1 MRSIFGVPLDSHV
14 GSHGDERTQI
24 WSSGGGV
31 QSTAIAALICAGTLP
46 RPDLAM
52 IVDTTRERSTT
63 WEYLEQVTRPALLA
77 VGVDLVRVSAAD
89 YADTDLF
96 EGEDR
101 RLLIP
106 VYTADTSE
114 RGGKLL
120 NHCSTR
126 WKRRVAQRWARAQ
139 GVQAAAVWYGIS
151 TDELRR
157 VRLSREQWWEHTY
170 PLVDLRMSRADCYAA
185 VRRAGWPEPPKSS
198 CWMCPHMR
206 PEEWQEIKLTRP
218 DEFRAAAALERQV
231 QETQPNAYL
240 TRAMTPLDGQDFEDL
255 SMPLDLGGCDSGM
268 CFV

>member
-1 MRSIFGVPLDSHV
+1 M
-14 GSHGDERTQI
+14 RTQI

-31 QSTAIAALICAGTLP
+31 QSTAMAVMVCSGELP
-46 RPDLAM
+46 APELAM

-63 WEYLEQVTRPALLA
+63 WEYLDRWTRPALQA

-89 YADTDLF
+89 YADIGLF
-96 EGEDR
+96 EGADEP

-106 VYTADTSE
+106 AYTAGTSAD
-114 RGGKLL
+114 GGKLM

-139 GVQAAAVWYGIS
+139 GVKEAAVWYGIS

-170 PLVDLRMSRADCYAA
+170 PLVDLRMSRADCYAV
-185 VRRAGWPEPPKSS
+185 VRRFGWPEPPKSS

-206 PEEWQEIKLTRP
+206 PEEWRVMQQSTP
-218 DEFRAAAALERQV
+218 AEFAAAVTLEREIQA
-231 QETQPNAYL
+231 TQPNAYL
-240 TRAMTPLDGQDFEDL
+240 TRAMTPLDGQDFDAG

>member
-1 MRSIFGVPLDSHV
+1 M
-14 GSHGDERTQI
+14 RTQI
-24 WSSGGGV
+24 WSCGGGV
-31 QSTAIAALICAGTLP
+31 QSTAMAVLICSGELP
-46 RPDLAM
+46 APDLAM

-63 WEYLEQVTRPALLA
+63 WEYLDRWTLPALRE
-77 VGVDLVRVSAAD
+77 VGVDLVRVSADD
-89 YADTDLF
+89 YADTGLF
-96 EGEDR
+96 EGDDEP

-106 VYTADTSE
+106 AYTAGTSE
-114 RGGKLL
+114 AGGKLM

-139 GVQAAAVWYGIS
+139 GVQQASVWYGIS

-157 VRLSREQWWEHTY
+157 VRLSREKWWEHAY
-170 PLVDLRMSRADCYAA
+170 PLIDLRMSRADCYAA

-206 PEEWQEIKLTRP
+206 PEEWREMQQATP
-218 DEFRAAAALERQV
+218 AEFAAAVTLEREIQA
-231 QETQPNAYL
+231 TQPNAYL
-240 TRAMTPLDGQDFEDL
+240 TRAMVPLDGQDFDAG

>member
-1 MRSIFGVPLDSHV
+1 MT
-14 GSHGDERTQI
+14 ETTRTRI

-31 QSTAIAALICAGTLP
+31 QSTALAALICAGRLP

-52 IVDTTRERSTT
+52 IVDTTRERTTT
-63 WEYLEQVTRPALLA
+63 WDYLDAVTRPALRA

-89 YADTDLF
+89 YADTGLF
-96 EGEDR
+96 EAEDSEAP

-106 VYTADTSE
+106 AYTAGTSE

-126 WKRRVAQRWARAQ
+126 WKRRVAQRWARAH
-139 GVQAAAVWYGIS
+139 GVHQAAVWYGIS

-170 PLVDLRMSRADCYAA
+170 PLVDLRMSRADCYA
-185 VRRAGWPEPPKSS
+185 VVQRMGWPAPPKSS

-206 PEEWQEIKLTRP
+206 PEEWQAMRFGYQE
-218 DEFRAAAALERQV
+218 DWRAAVDLEHYIQGV
-231 QETQPNAYL
+231 LPHVYL
-240 TRAMTPLDGQDFEDL
+240 TPAMQSLESQNFEAGSL
-255 SMPLDLGGCDSGM
+255 PLDLGGCDSGM
-268 CFV
+268 CHV